1 MMYLEMLKQVVLLNR
16 IQRLLDYDPN
26 QPRELKAR
34 LPLAVLLLPIVFRIK
49 SSSVSKT
56 TADITPFSGFRNMES
71 EVLMSAKQKMR
82 ATHIQRL
89 DDTGSE
95 IAYIIDVEPVD

>member
-1 MMYLEMLKQVVLLNR
+1 
-16 IQRLLDYDPN
+16 
-26 QPRELKAR
+26 
-34 LPLAVLLLPIVFRIK
+34 
-49 SSSVSKT
+49 
-56 TADITPFSGFRNMES
+56 MES

-95 IAYIIDVEPVD
+95 IAYIIDIEPVD